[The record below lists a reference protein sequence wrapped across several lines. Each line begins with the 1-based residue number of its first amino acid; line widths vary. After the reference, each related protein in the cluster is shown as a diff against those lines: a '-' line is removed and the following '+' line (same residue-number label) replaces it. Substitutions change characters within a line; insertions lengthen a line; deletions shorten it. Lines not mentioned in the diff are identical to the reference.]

1 MNTPRMTEK
10 ELAEHERR
18 VRISRTKTGWLPK
31 ANGRVRGGAEGR
43 TSNRNRGLGR
53 APVVA
58 IAERLGQPVSSP
70 APSPLM
76 RPRETVGAYQSF
88 FVPGPLP
95 GANDIIRK
103 HRMVYSKLKAQWGL
117 TIARVIIVSKLR
129 RVRACTISF
138 LWQEKHNR
146 RDDDN
151 IMFGQKF
158 VLDALRDTKIIP
170 DDRRQFVHALTHRIV
185 IDPSQPG
192 VLVTIEEAQP

>member
-1 MNTPRMTEK
+1 MNMPRMTEK

-31 ANGRVRGGAEGR
+31 ANGRVRGSTDARR
-43 TSNRNRGLGR
+43 TTGSGSSCKAAIQQTNSRRG
-53 APVVA
+53 
-58 IAERLGQPVSSP
+58 ES

-76 RPRETVGAYQSF
+76 RPRETVGAYQTF

-103 HRMVYSKLKAQWGL
+103 HHMVYSKLKSQWGL